1 MSSRPL
7 VFLTYLIAKSSK
19 ESPTMKKLLV
29 IATVVLLPLALA
41 AQTKHVKLTN
51 DGAFASLTTSDSTSN
66 FQLQVSRGLSTG
78 NNTSTNLE
86 FVSVAFSPDLTSLT
100 VLEVVGPIPNSAFSG
115 DNTKSLVLSLD
126 PSTLDP
132 TVTTVESCTLD
143 FTQVTGFVCGPLPAG
158 TIQLTFQEN
167 DIQET
172 SLVQTQTSVM
182 GPVTIKS
189 HQRSDSGS
197 ANVQG
202 TIFGASV
209 SSSNGN
215 VGVNHLSSIEFT
227 RQ

>member
-1 MSSRPL
+1 
-7 VFLTYLIAKSSK
+7 
-19 ESPTMKKLLV
+19 MKKLLLV
-29 IATVVLLPLALA
+29 AVVLLPLALA

-51 DGAFASLTTSDSTSN
+51 DGAFASISTSN
-66 FQLQVSRGLSTG
+66 PTSNFELEVSRGFSTG
-78 NNTSTNLE
+78 NNTSTNL
-86 FVSVAFSPDLTSLT
+86 FFLSSSFNADLTALT
-100 VLEVVGPIPNSAFSG
+100 LIEIVGPIPNSAFSG
-115 DNTKSLVLSLD
+115 DNTKNLSLDLD

-132 TVTTVESCTLD
+132 TVTTIESCTLD
-143 FTQVTGFVCGPLPAG
+143 FTQPSLGFVCGPLPAG
-158 TIQLTFQEN
+158 TIHLSFQEN
-167 DIQET
+167 DLQQ
-172 SLVQTQTSVM
+172 SHLVQTQTSTV
-182 GPVTIKS
+182 GPVTINS

>member
-1 MSSRPL
+1 
-7 VFLTYLIAKSSK
+7 
-19 ESPTMKKLLV
+19 MKKLL
-29 IATVVLLPLALA
+29 IAVVVLLPLALT

-51 DGAFASLTTSDSTSN
+51 DGAFASISTSN
-66 FQLQVSRGLSTG
+66 PTSNFELEVSRGFSTG
-78 NNTSTNLE
+78 NNTSTNL
-86 FVSVAFSPDLTSLT
+86 FFLSSSFNADLTALT
-100 VLEVVGPIPNSAFSG
+100 LIEIVGPIPNSAFSG
-115 DNTKSLVLSLD
+115 DNTKNLSLDLD

-132 TVTTVESCTLD
+132 TVTTIESCTLD
-143 FTQVTGFVCGPLPAG
+143 FTQPSLGFVCGPLPAG
-158 TIQLTFQEN
+158 TIHLSFQEN
-167 DIQET
+167 DLQQ
-172 SLVQTQTSVM
+172 SHLVQTQTSTV
-182 GPVTIKS
+182 GPVTINS